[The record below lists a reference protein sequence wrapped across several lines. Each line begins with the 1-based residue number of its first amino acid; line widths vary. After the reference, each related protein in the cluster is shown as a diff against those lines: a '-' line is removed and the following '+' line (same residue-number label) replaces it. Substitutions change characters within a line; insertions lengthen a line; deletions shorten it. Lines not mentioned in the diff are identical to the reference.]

1 MEDIKKNL
9 GKRLKYLRTKEN
21 ITQEKLAENL
31 GLQPQTITFL
41 ETGRVFISCEVWVKF
56 VNYFNVSPDFFFS
69 QGILDTSEETIHY
82 KTEITRLISN
92 IDNSRLKDIYK
103 IILALK

>member
-41 ETGRVFISCEVWVKF
+41 ETGRVFISCEV
-56 VNYFNVSPDFFFS
+56 
-69 QGILDTSEETIHY
+69 
-82 KTEITRLISN
+82 
-92 IDNSRLKDIYK
+92 
-103 IILALK
+103 